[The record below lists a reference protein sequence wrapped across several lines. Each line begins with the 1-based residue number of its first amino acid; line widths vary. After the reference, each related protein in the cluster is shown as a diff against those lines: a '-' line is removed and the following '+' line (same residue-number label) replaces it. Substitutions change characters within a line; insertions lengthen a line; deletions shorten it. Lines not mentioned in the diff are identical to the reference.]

1 MKGYDKAKNT
11 KKQNRKI
18 KSLYQFISPS
28 VIMRFFDGCNIPH
41 VNTHLLMAIVQV
53 MWYIQLIFLFRF
65 ILQLLCFIS

>member
-53 MWYIQLIFLFRF
+53 M
-65 ILQLLCFIS
+65 